1 MNVRSEL
8 KQQSPTTHAAIAS
21 IAVVAVQVAAIVAYI
36 RIQQPVITEYRS
48 IAYPFIWIT
57 AGVGTAVW
65 IGQLFAGRPRRLR
78 GAIVAIPYVLV
89 LFWLSG
95 IIGGPTGTETFLVQN
110 AMPGWGPIVVYSG
123 SLMSISLVPFTFVG
137 YLTLGYVVYV
147 VAAST
152 AQSVRAAAIGLASCV
167 SCTAPLLLAVA
178 GIFGGNTTAMVAT
191 AGYDIATIIFVGTLA
206 LLAIAA
212 KRSTHEQPDV
222 CPVRY

>member
-1 MNVRSEL
+1 
-8 KQQSPTTHAAIAS
+8 
-21 IAVVAVQVAAIVAYI
+21 
-36 RIQQPVITEYRS
+36 
-48 IAYPFIWIT
+48 
-57 AGVGTAVW
+57 
-65 IGQLFAGRPRRLR
+65 
-78 GAIVAIPYVLV
+78 
-89 LFWLSG
+89 
-95 IIGGPTGTETFLVQN
+95 
-110 AMPGWGPIVVYSG
+110 
-123 SLMSISLVPFTFVG
+123 
-137 YLTLGYVVYV
+137 LGYVVYV